1 MKKRNFSIDFEQ
13 TKKKERRERFE
24 ILDDKNERFYYKKEK
39 NERENDKTLYLI
51 ERRYKDD
58 LFHKQSF
65 LDDSEFLAFEL
76 YNQIRINKQIEN
88 LKCQIAKDNSFS
100 SILKCFNMI
109 EKHDDAMNI
118 NNFEVFL
125 QIFDVKPIYEELE
138 LLFNSLD
145 KSKKGKIKY

>member
-1 MKKRNFSIDFEQ
+1 MKKRNFSMDFEQ

-65 LDDSEFLAFEL
+65 LDDS
-76 YNQIRINKQIEN
+76 
-88 LKCQIAKDNSFS
+88 
-100 SILKCFNMI
+100 
-109 EKHDDAMNI
+109 
-118 NNFEVFL
+118 
-125 QIFDVKPIYEELE
+125 
-138 LLFNSLD
+138 
-145 KSKKGKIKY
+145 